1 MSQQHLIPDS
11 RTVTGFLV
19 TLTLASCGPAR
30 VPPERATDWK
40 TLDTGV
46 TTVLQG
52 ANTRFRNPIQEIVR
66 DSARWAVLQDSLFRE
81 RGIETPSV
89 DFQHDMLI
97 VVAGPAGAPGDST
110 LISRVTPSPEGLH
123 IDVLV
128 YNACMPGQIRTM
140 PFHVVRVSRGQEAP
154 VFREHVINGPE
165 CR

>member
-1 MSQQHLIPDS
+1 MSRQHLIPDS

-30 VPPERATDWK
+30 VPPERATDLK

-52 ANTRFRNPIQEIVR
+52 LNSRFRNPIQVIVR
-66 DSARWAVLQDSLFRE
+66 DSARWVVLQDSLFRE

-110 LISRVTPSPEGLH
+110 MISRVTPSPQGLQ
-123 IDVLV
+123 IDVIV
-128 YNACMPGQIRTM
+128 YTDCLPGQIRTM
-140 PFHVVRVSRGQEAP
+140 PFHVVRVSRRQEVP
-154 VFREHVINGPE
+154 LFREHVITAPR